1 MFNTK
6 TATKKYVPV
15 QDRAKLYAFEGTD
28 PRARRF
34 VANVRQFVYHEGD
47 TNAGS
52 FPASLVADEPL
63 KSCASNETGIRILG
77 IPYIGG

>member
-6 TATKKYVPV
+6 IATKKYVPV

-34 VANVRQFVYHEGD
+34 VANVRQFVYHEGA
-47 TNAGS
+47 TNVGS
-52 FPASLVADEPL
+52 IPASLAIDEPL
-63 KSCASNETGIRILG
+63 NRVPATRPE
-77 IPYIGG
+77 PEF